1 MSLHRTVGMIAI
13 LRRILIEVWGE
24 TFADGKGTGVTSR
37 QDILSGRLRHG
48 RSMISTNTVL
58 FFTRRVART
67 LVHQ

>member
-1 MSLHRTVGMIAI
+1 MIAI
-13 LRRILIEVWGE
+13 LRRILKTVL
-24 TFADGKGTGVTSR
+24 TSR
-37 QDILSGRLRHG
+37 KDILSSRLRHG